1 MSFSRSAGASAP
13 TPGSSPL
20 LAPIKRRSFIK
31 YAGATAGATALTLAS
46 CKKDDTTTA
55 LLDVGSGDV
64 GVLNYAYALEQ
75 LESAFY
81 TQVLAGAYFTSLAV
95 GSAEYQLLSDLAL
108 HEKIHV
114 DLLRTALTAN
124 STPIKALSFD
134 FSTISFSDR
143 TTVTGADK
151 MGVLNA
157 AQMFE
162 DLGVAAYNGAAR
174 FFSNVDYLGLAG
186 KIVSVEARHAALL
199 RDILVAGGASS
210 LGNGFVG
217 ADVIDSSTT
226 SATARMEKSLLP
238 AAVLPKVNA
247 YLATGSQ
254 LTAPSLV

>member
-1 MSFSRSAGASAP
+1 MSFSRSAGAAP
-13 TPGSSPL
+13 TPASSSL
-20 LAPIKRRSFIK
+20 LAPIKRRSFFK
-31 YAGATAGATALTLAS
+31 YAGATAGATALTLAG
-46 CKKDDTTTA
+46 CKKDDNTTA

-81 TQVLAGAYFTSLAV
+81 TQVLSGAYFTSLAV

-114 DLLRTALTAN
+114 DLLRTALTNAGAA
-124 STPIKALSFD
+124 IKLLSFD

-143 TTVTGADK
+143 TTVAADK
-151 MGVLNA
+151 IGVLNA
-157 AQMFE
+157 AQLFE

-174 FFSNVDYLGLAG
+174 FFSNVDYLSLAG

-199 RDILVAGGASS
+199 RDILVAGGASG
-210 LGNGFVG
+210 LGNGFIG

-238 AAVLPKVNA
+238 AAVLPRVNA

-254 LTAPSLV
+254 LTAPGLV